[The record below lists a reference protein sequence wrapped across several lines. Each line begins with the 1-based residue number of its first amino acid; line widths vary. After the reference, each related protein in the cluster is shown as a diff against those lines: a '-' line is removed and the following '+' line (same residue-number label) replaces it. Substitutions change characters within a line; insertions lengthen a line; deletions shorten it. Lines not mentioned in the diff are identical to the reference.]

1 MPPLT
6 PQQTRVLPVS
16 QIWERILSALSS
28 EVSVQDHRTWFEPLR
43 PVELNGSILILE
55 APNTFHRDWVEEN
68 HLATLRRAI
77 DTLPGAPVTISL
89 RVVEHPASP
98 PPQAAPGGAP
108 AVPAERTRGEST
120 RAGFDPAYTFEN
132 FVVGSSNQFAHAAA
146 LAVSEQ
152 PGRAYNPLFIYGGT
166 GLGKTHLMQAIGLQV
181 LRNNPAGR
189 VAYVSS
195 ETFINDMTTSLR
207 LNRMPDFR
215 ERYRKMDALLVDDIQ
230 FIAGKTSTM
239 EEFFHTFNTL
249 FESRKQIVVSSD
261 RYPREMPDLEERLRS
276 RFESGL
282 VADIQPPGLE
292 TKAAILEKKALRKDY
307 ELPKEISLFLAQN
320 SISNIR
326 VLEGHLNRVIAFASL
341 RNTRTITMDLVREAM
356 RDILEQK
363 RKVITPEN
371 IQRVVVQHFDVK
383 LADLKCKKKNRCFI
397 VPRHLAM
404 YLCRQLTPL
413 SLPDIGRQFGGR
425 DHTTVLHAL
434 AKIDHAL
441 RADPEFER
449 LVQALMRK
457 CEE

>member
-1 MPPLT
+1 M
-6 PQQTRVLPVS
+6 
-16 QIWERILSALSS
+16 
-28 EVSVQDHRTWFEPLR
+28 QDHKTWFVPLK
-43 PVELNGSILILE
+43 PVEMDGSTLILE

-68 HLATLRRAI
+68 HLTTLRRAI
-77 DTLPGAPVTISL
+77 DALPGAPVTISL
-89 RVVEHPASP
+89 RVAGPPAADQPPASP
-98 PPQAAPGGAP
+98 SGLSEPQP
-108 AVPAERTRGEST
+108 ERVRKEP
-120 RAGFDPAYTFEN
+120 RIAGFDSAYTFEN

-146 LAVSEQ
+146 LAVAEQ

-166 GLGKTHLMQAIGLQV
+166 GLGKTHLMQAIGLQI
-181 LRNNPAGR
+181 LRNNPSGR
-189 VAYVSS
+189 VNYISS

-261 RYPREMPDLEERLRS
+261 RLTREMPELEERLRS

-292 TKAAILEKKALRKDY
+292 TKAAILEKKALRKGYD
-307 ELPKEISLFLAQN
+307 LPKEISLFLAQN

-341 RNTRTITMDLVREAM
+341 RNTRTITMDLVREAL

-363 RKVITPEN
+363 KKVITPEI
-371 IQRVVVQHFDVK
+371 IQRVVVQQFDVK
-383 LADLKCKKKNRCFI
+383 LSDLKSKKKNRSFI

-404 YLCRQLTPL
+404 YLCRQLTPM
-413 SLPDIGRQFGGR
+413 SLPEIGRQFGGR
-425 DHTTVLHAL
+425 DHTTVIHAL
-434 AKIDHAL
+434 TRIDNSL
-441 RADPEFER
+441 RSDPEFEQ
-449 LVQALMRK
+449 LVHALMRR